1 MGEYLAPGVYYERS
15 DASAAGIAPLRTD
28 IAGFVGI
35 APRGPLHVPVPVD
48 SWRQFQA
55 WFGDFTGAAYLAY
68 AVRAFFENGGRRCWV
83 VRVAGEAAAAAQA
96 VLRPDERAAPRW
108 IARAYSPGVW
118 GGELQVTVR
127 ETHRAQT
134 RTRPGTG
141 DERTSTVASTS
152 GFRRGTHVRLT
163 QEGRPA
169 QWKVVADID
178 PVARRLVWVGAA
190 ADARLRWERA
200 LSGFDTDREITVE
213 SVEYTLIVREQGVL
227 RRVYS
232 DLSLVPEH
240 PRYGPALLAGARLP
254 RPGTPA
260 LELPLAPEPIVLA
273 EAADLDALAA
283 AGPMLPLSA
292 GAGAPPTEWTLA
304 LAGGADGLAAL
315 SVADFCGDADPLLD
329 TAARRGLAALYDVG
343 EVALVAVPDIH
354 IRPVETPPP
363 PRLAPCVPD
372 PCLPVEG
379 VPPVEPPPRAVG
391 ELPPV
396 FSERDVFLVQAAM
409 VQQCEARRDRV
420 ALLDVPHGAAN
431 DPRQGIAEASA
442 WRSRFDTA
450 YAALYYPWIEVVD
463 PLRAGGALVRAVPPC
478 GHVAGQCARSD
489 LAVGVHQAPANAP
502 LAWAQGLTAP
512 VDEAGQAI
520 LNPRGVNAI
529 RAFPGRG
536 LRVFGARTAT
546 SDPALVH
553 LNVRRLLLM
562 IGKAIDVSLQW
573 AVFEPNDH
581 VTRAKIQLAL
591 SEFLAGLWR
600 RGALAGATRDEAFFV
615 RCDDTLN
622 PPADRAEGRLVAQVG
637 VAPARPLEFVVI
649 RVGRWGNGF
658 EIMEEGGSA
667 LLGG

>member
-15 DASAAGIAPLRTD
+15 DAATAGIAPLRTD
-28 IAGFVGI
+28 IAGLVGI
-35 APRGPLHVPVPVD
+35 APRGPLHAPVPVD

-83 VRVAGEAAAAAQA
+83 VRAASEAAAAAQA
-96 VLRPDERAAPRW
+96 VLRPDGAAAPRW
-108 IARAYSPGVW
+108 IAQAYSAGVW
-118 GGELQVTVR
+118 GDELQVTVR

-134 RTRPGTG
+134 RTVPGRG
-141 DERTSTVASTS
+141 DGHASTVASTS
-152 GFRRGTHVRLT
+152 GFQRGTHVRLA
-163 QEGRPA
+163 QAGRPP
-169 QWKVVADID
+169 QWKVVAGVD
-178 PVARRLVWVGAA
+178 PVARRLVWAGAA
-190 ADARLRWERA
+190 ADARLRWESPLA
-200 LSGFDTDREITVE
+200 GFDADRPITVE

-227 RRVYS
+227 RRVYA

-240 PRYGPALLAGARLP
+240 PRYGPALLPPPRLP

-260 LELPLAPEPIVLA
+260 FGLPLAPEPILLA
-273 EAADLDALAA
+273 EAVDLDALAA
-283 AGPMLPLSA
+283 AGPMPPLAA
-292 GAGAPPTEWTLA
+292 GVADPPTEWTLT
-304 LAGGADGLAAL
+304 LGGGADGLSKL
-315 SVADFCGDADPLLD
+315 GVADFCGDADPLLD
-329 TAARRGLAALYDVG
+329 TAARRGLAALHDVG
-343 EVALVAVPDIH
+343 EVALLAVPDIH
-354 IRPVETPPP
+354 IRPVEAPPS
-363 PRLAPCVPD
+363 RVVPCVPD
-372 PCLPVEG
+372 PCLPMEG
-379 VPPVEPPPRAVG
+379 IPPADPPPRAVG

-396 FSERDVFLVQAAM
+396 FSEQDVFLVQAAM
-409 VQQCEARRDRV
+409 VRQCEAKRDRV
-420 ALLDVPHGAAN
+420 ALLAVPYGAAT
-431 DPRQGIAEASA
+431 DARLGVAEATA
-442 WRSRFDTA
+442 WRSRFDST

-489 LAVGVHQAPANAP
+489 LAVGVHKAPANAP

-512 VDEAGQAI
+512 VDDATQAV
-520 LNPRGVNAI
+520 LNPRGINAI

-536 LRVFGARTAT
+536 LRIFGARTVG
-546 SDPALVH
+546 SDPALAH

-562 IGKAIDVSLQW
+562 IAKAIDIALQW

-591 SEFLAGLWR
+591 SEFLAALWR
-600 RGALAGATRDEAFFV
+600 RGALVGATRDEAFFV

-622 PPADRAEGRLVAQVG
+622 PPADRAEGRLLAQLG
-637 VAPARPLEFVVI
+637 LAPARPLEFVVI